1 MAKGGKVQKVQTV
14 QKAIRGIAKDPF
26 SSPGRRKRKAI
37 MISNRGNEIESAKGG
52 GQRSPSSVRAS
63 KGREN
68 LLFVVRFAGE
78 SDVRWR
84 AVNAKNPDEAR
95 AQALMISHG
104 DLVDYALVDPE
115 SRSIAVLGTIGGA

>member
-1 MAKGGKVQKVQTV
+1 MAKGGKVQK
-14 QKAIRGIAKDPF
+14 AIRGMAREPF
-26 SSPGRRKRKAI
+26 SSPGRKKRKAS
-37 MISNRGNEIESAKGG
+37 MISNRGNEIESAQGG
-52 GQRSPSSVRAS
+52 VQRSPSSVRGS
-63 KGREN
+63 KGRGN

-84 AVNAKNPDEAR
+84 AVNAKSPDEAR

-104 DLVDYALVDPE
+104 DRVDYASVDRE